1 MTKKKKIFTTTALAC
16 LLAISFFAPTATAVV
31 SVPNTV
37 EIPFKKQ
44 AEDGKESQKPT
55 LRAGANKPQ
64 TNPYSTVVPFD
75 AKVITKLLN
84 NDNFYH
90 LNDTGF
96 VIEVRD
102 QNNNTKPTYETISIS
117 NPLQITT
124 GCGTIKA
131 NLEDTLEVLLVA
143 FSKSLK
149 LLPAYFIRSVSGF
162 PDTSNPKEVFE
173 FIYDVSTSLICQT
186 QSAVVSA
193 TEGAVSAVAEYSKT
207 TFKTQKES
215 NEDDAAASQLGHI
228 CALLATKDS
237 VIQKKTNTTN
247 TQANKKIAAA
257 VGSGAFKAQSLQSN
271 KCKQSFEDL
280 KKTIQ
285 AKIKR
290 LSLYE
295 KQAAKENNS
304 ICKNIAKTPAKEKV
318 IYFSPI
324 YISGDALKE
333 AGAEDLR
340 VIPEFS
346 SGITLSRGI
355 FDNTSR
361 QVGESPNSDKEVLV
375 DRESLHNKIRRIEGK
390 LRIYQKT
397 RTNLTQT
404 VYDIGIDYAN
414 TISRCINGFDEN
426 TGNPDTAGGWTST
439 DKDNCEKIEYGVET
453 TQGSATITVNPF
465 PMNFLRPADE
475 RGNPTNF
482 LDIVEKKKLFCDM
495 TLFAANDPSF
505 LTDTIKF
512 VTEKVI
518 QKRTDNIP
526 QESYL
531 AAINEIILPDYC
543 EIQLYSDIRYLEKKL
558 LAKVEQLY
566 EESNR
571 FSEVLL
577 LKMPTWKKN
586 EIYFAPGT
594 KYEGKK
600 VVKICAKHSKSD
612 VYYAA
617 VLPAASEGADP
628 LTWEEIE
635 KQTTS
640 IVKIKVDGDRPD
652 DHIKNLSKNHLNEA
666 LVEEIAPSIL
676 ENEMLCVAN
685 LDAATLDKQPGE
697 SSCPA
702 KNLICGINFNKGNLS
717 GRVDNL
723 CEIHDKDGNITS
735 QKAKTPCFSPAAEP
749 SDDVPLPI
757 YKATL
762 EYFKKH
768 RPKTPLSP
776 YTFEKEQSDTLVLL
790 LNGFIDLRVR
800 SENVENLLIERVE
813 LELLHRLNNIRQ

>member
-1 MTKKKKIFTTTALAC
+1 MTKNKKIFTTTAFAS
-16 LLAISFFAPTATAVV
+16 LLAISFFAPTAIALPPAVV
-31 SVPNTV
+31 PITIDIQFN
-37 EIPFKKQ
+37 KL
-44 AEDGKESQKPT
+44 AEKESENQTKIEE
-55 LRAGANKPQ
+55 GVNSPQ

-75 AKVITKLLN
+75 DKVITELLDS
-84 NDNFYH
+84 DNFFH

-96 VIEVRD
+96 VIESRD
-102 QNNNTKPTYETISIS
+102 QNNNTKPTYETISVS
-117 NPLQITT
+117 NPFQITT

-149 LLPAYFIRSVSGF
+149 LLPAYFIRSVAGF

-207 TFKTQKES
+207 TFKTKKES
-215 NEDDAAASQLGHI
+215 NEDDAAATQLGHI
-228 CALLATKDS
+228 CALLASKDS
-237 VIQKKTNTTN
+237 VVQKKTNTTN
-247 TQANKKIAAA
+247 TEANKKIAAA
-257 VGSGAFKAQSLQSN
+257 VGSGAFKSQSLQSN

-290 LSLYE
+290 LSLYG

-304 ICKNIAKTPAKEKV
+304 ICKNIAKTPPKEKV

-333 AGAEDLR
+333 ADSEDLR

-355 FDNTSR
+355 FDNSSF
-361 QVGESPNSDKEVLV
+361 QAGESPNSDKEVLV
-375 DRESLHNKIRRIEGK
+375 DRKSLYNKIRRIEGK
-390 LRIYQKT
+390 LRIYPKT

-426 TGNPDTAGGWTST
+426 TGSPDISGGWTST
-439 DKDNCEKIEYGVET
+439 DKDNCKKIEYGVEI
-453 TQGSATITVNPF
+453 TQGSSTITVNPF
-465 PMNFLRPADE
+465 PMNFLRPEDE

-594 KYEGKK
+594 KYDGKK
-600 VVKICAKHSKSD
+600 VVKICAKHSKSKT
-612 VYYAA
+612 YYAA
-617 VLPAASEGADP
+617 VLPDAAEDEGS
-628 LTWEEIE
+628 LTWEEIG
-635 KQTTS
+635 KKPTS
-640 IVKIKVDGDRPD
+640 IVKIEVDGERPD
-652 DHIKNLSKNHLNEA
+652 DHIKNLSEEHLNGA

-676 ENEMLCVAN
+676 ENEMLCEA
-685 LDAATLDKQPGE
+685 DPGK
-697 SSCPA
+697 SSCLA
-702 KNLICGINFNKGNLS
+702 KNLICGINFEKEED
-717 GRVDNL
+717 RVDDL
-723 CEIHDKDGNITS
+723 CDVHDKDGNI
-735 QKAKTPCFSPAAEP
+735 KPPKLEDCFSPAAEP

-768 RPKTPLSP
+768 RPKNPLSP
-776 YTFEKEQSDTLVLL
+776 YTFEKELSDTLVLL

-800 SENVENLLIERVE
+800 SENAENLLIERVE